1 MTAALRRFVL
11 PGYAASVVE
20 CCADELIDWQD
31 YPNIAAVVE
40 AFRAAGPY
48 TTSDQPRAIVVPKSR
63 ALDIADGLCDLLNGE
78 DDMADAN
85 ARNNPELAAMNRAG
99 ARGLRTVRNKVLDF
113 HAQS

>member
-1 MTAALRRFVL
+1 MSTPTRRFVL

-31 YPNIAAVVE
+31 EPNIAAVVE

-48 TTSDQPRAIVVPKSR
+48 TAADQARAIIVPKAR
-63 ALDIADGLCDLLNGE
+63 ALDIADGLCDLLNSE

-85 ARNNPELAAMNRAG
+85 ARKNPELAAMNRAG
-99 ARGLRTVRNKVLDF
+99 ARGLRTVRNKVIDF
-113 HAQS
+113 HSQS